1 MMERTRHRKSR
12 RASELEEI
20 SQFQQQKFAPRLS
33 LDSRSHT
40 SGSIRDHMIIPKSG
54 QSSLGQATGISMK
67 KLLAEEMS
75 KEIESKRR
83 PPNVIAKLMGLEGQP
98 SPQHVY
104 RQQKPSSDSCELKIA
119 LKNKHRHGKQNNC
132 RSSKK
137 SAMEQEEFRDVYE
150 DVEAS
155 HIVNRRCSSRWS
167 ASSILSK
174 PGMSL
179 IQQKFIDAKR
189 LSTDENLQN
198 SKELDGTID
207 QLDSNKELLLKYLQK
222 PSSVFVKHL
231 HDAQVDHFNS
241 FGSHIAVLKPSCSE
255 KYEGNAKAWKSESD
269 SFSNLVSNCHL
280 KREDGLLLAPHN
292 RHGAYISSSSPE
304 IELQEKN
311 ETMILPTRIVVL
323 KPNLGKMQ
331 NAGISSSSR
340 DPTHGYLPNFSKMKE
355 CSGVRGAKTL
365 SWRSKDAPCNE
376 ELPKMPMSKGARE
389 IARDITKRM
398 RVSCDET
405 MDTKSS
411 GFRGY
416 AGDESSYDAYGS
428 DYESES
434 DKFKLFHQSSLCD
447 EKWCLYPSPTLS
459 ESSVNKEAKK
469 RLSERWKV
477 THRYQDVE
485 IVSKGSTLGEML
497 AISERETRSK
507 HSNATASISGEGNL
521 FGNSNGT
528 DLWDNTVGISSKDG
542 WKNIVDGTSYR
553 NRSIPPSMGGRSY
566 KSSTCH
572 EKLAGEK
579 HLMDGETLRRGRSK
593 VMKGNLSRIEK
604 VSKDSKLLSK
614 KHPLHRDLFI
624 SEINASAEAS
634 FEIQM
639 EANIKELSGQKP
651 MFQIQGEDE
660 ICESI
665 VSDALTISDPGGTT
679 SFSKSSDSLP
689 KQSFSILDEDLSL
702 ARDQDDSTLQE
713 LQKRPPEQGSPSS
726 HFLGTELDSSE
737 SSKEADHP
745 SPVSVLQVPF
755 AEDASSSSK
764 SFERVRAELHELRMQ
779 LQLLKMQSSEYSEVS
794 LIPLEEEVSELSPIV
809 YGKNHVLETEGWE
822 VSYALDVLNNSSME
836 ESNPGTVKK
845 NHSPECPLDPGLFDD
860 LEKKYSDLT
869 VGSRPE
875 RRLLFDTISSAIFQ
889 VSQHQDGLLPW
900 VMPKLGNLQ
909 MTRDKEGIRDNV
921 VKLINQDF
929 PSGDVSETVLDKE
942 MLWSDSK
949 QEVDLVGSEIEKLL
963 IDDLISDI
971 ICIY

>member
-1 MMERTRHRKSR
+1 MEKTRHRKSR
-12 RASELEEI
+12 SASELEEI
-20 SQFQQQKFAPRLS
+20 SQFQQQKSAPRLS
-33 LDSRSHT
+33 SDSRSHT
-40 SGSIRDHMIIPKSG
+40 AGSIRDHMIIRKLG
-54 QSSLGQATGISMK
+54 KSSLGQATGISMK

-75 KEIESKRR
+75 EEIESKRR

-98 SPQHVY
+98 FPQHVHG
-104 RQQKPSSDSCELKIA
+104 QQKPLSDSCELKLA
-119 LKNKHRHGKQNNC
+119 SKNNQRHRKQNDR

-137 SAMEQEEFRDVYE
+137 STMEQEELRDVYE

-167 ASSILSK
+167 ASSILTK
-174 PGMSL
+174 PGMPF

-189 LSTDENLQN
+189 LSTDENLQD
-198 SKELDGTID
+198 SKELDDTLD
-207 QLDSNKELLLKYLQK
+207 LLDSNKELMLKYLQK
-222 PSSVFVKHL
+222 HSPVFVKHL

-241 FGSHIAVLKPSCSE
+241 FGSHITVLKPSYSE
-255 KYEGNAKAWKSESD
+255 RYEGNAKAWKSESE
-269 SFSNLVSNCHL
+269 SLTNLVSNCHL
-280 KREDGLLLAPHN
+280 KREDGLLLTPHN

-304 IELQEKN
+304 IEIHEKN

-331 NAGISSSSR
+331 NASISSSSR
-340 DPTHGYLPNFSKMKE
+340 DPTRGYLPNFSKMKE
-355 CSGVRGAKTL
+355 CSGVGGAKTL
-365 SWRSKDAPCNE
+365 SWRSKDAPCNK
-376 ELPKMPMSKGARE
+376 ELPKIPMSKGARE
-389 IARDITKRM
+389 IARDITMRM
-398 RVSCDET
+398 RVSCDEI
-405 MDTKSS
+405 MDPKSS

-428 DYESES
+428 DSDSES
-434 DKFKLFHQSSLCD
+434 NKFKLFHQSSLCD

-485 IVSKGSTLGEML
+485 TVSKGSTLGEML

-507 HSNATASISGEGNL
+507 HSNATVSISGEGTL
-521 FGNSNGT
+521 FDNNNGT
-528 DLWDNTVGISSKDG
+528 AIWDNTVGISSKDG
-542 WKNIVDGTSYR
+542 WKNIVNGTSYR

-572 EKLAGEK
+572 EKLAEEK
-579 HLMDGETLRRGRSK
+579 HLMDGETLCRGRSK
-593 VMKGNLSRIEK
+593 VMKANLNRIEK
-604 VSKDSKLLSK
+604 VSKDSKVLSK
-614 KHPLHRDLFI
+614 KHPLRRNLFI
-624 SEINASAEAS
+624 NEMNASEEAN

-639 EANIKELSGQKP
+639 EANIKELSGQQP
-651 MFQIQGEDE
+651 MFQIQGDDE
-660 ICESI
+660 ICQSI
-665 VSDALTISDPGGTT
+665 VSDALTIGGRGGTT
-679 SFSKSSDSLP
+679 LSSKSSESIP
-689 KQSFSILDEDLSL
+689 NKSFSILDEDLSL
-702 ARDQDDSTLQE
+702 AHDQDDSTLQE

-726 HFLGTELDSSE
+726 HILGTELDSSE

-779 LQLLKMQSSEYSEVS
+779 LRLLKMQSSGYSEVS

-809 YGKNHVLETEGWE
+809 YGKNHVLEAEGWE
-822 VSYALDVLNNSSME
+822 VSYALDVLNNSSIE
-836 ESNPGTVKK
+836 ESNPDTLEKS
-845 NHSPECPLDPGLFDD
+845 HSPECPLDSGLFDD
-860 LEKKYSDLT
+860 LEKKYSDIT
-869 VGSRPE
+869 FGSRPD
-875 RRLLFDTISSAIFQ
+875 RRLLFDTISSAIIQ
-889 VSQHQDGLLPW
+889 VSQQQDGLLPW
-900 VMPKLGNLQ
+900 VMPKLGILQ
-909 MTRDKEGIRDNV
+909 MTRHKEGIRDNV

-942 MLWSDSK
+942 MQWSDSK